1 MEDQT
6 IIRPTPGG
14 RRPQR
19 AGSNTG
25 HQQDGGQVPQSAQ
38 SNAPRQNAGQAQPGP
53 QNQSYQPPQQ
63 SHNQQGQQQS
73 FQQPQANLSQ
83 NSDYQGSGY
92 QSSGYQG
99 SGQQSASHHSS
110 GHNNPAQQSQGYQQ
124 QAQPQYQQPTAQY
137 QQPQNTYQQAPN
149 NYQQPEANYQQASTG
164 MQGHAV
170 EPMQDNNPL
179 LALVAPL
186 LAFTS
191 KIQSASECPN
201 LDEYHRYSLDQLNFY
216 RSQGWGINA
225 DPNTAYQVSY
235 AICSL
240 IDEIVLNTPW
250 GSTSKWSG
258 DSMLINLHQEA
269 WGGENFFNY
278 LQELMQ
284 RPSTNLL
291 VLEFYYCCLSLG
303 FEGKYRRLANGRRE
317 LDQLRSELY
326 VMIARQRDREP
337 QGLSPAW
344 FGLDVA
350 HQGFVRHL
358 PQWVVWSVASVL
370 LAASYIGF
378 NWYLNQQSD
387 QVMTTLAQIGQAD
400 KLQVTPVNI
409 DKLNR
414 YVPAEAPVLDFQR
427 VDLVGMLTPPL
438 KAELDSGVIELID
451 NATHTRVRI
460 RHSKL
465 FASGQSDVSAR
476 FIPLIER
483 IGEIIPELSAPIEV
497 QGHSDNVPI
506 FSARFPSNW
515 VLSKSRAD
523 AVGKLLQQ
531 NLPPQQTVR
540 TEGLADSEPLV
551 PNSSA
556 QNRALN
562 RRVEIVLRK

>member
-19 AGSNTG
+19 SANNDRAQQPDREQRSDAAQSRSQEAYPPRSYQPEHEHRPVPQTAPQTPYSQNSPGYEQQGYSSSQSHQPAQG
-25 HQQDGGQVPQSAQ
+25 HQSAQ
-38 SNAPRQNAGQAQPGP
+38 
-53 QNQSYQPPQQ
+53 
-63 SHNQQGQQQS
+63 
-73 FQQPQANLSQ
+73 
-83 NSDYQGSGY
+83 GY
-92 QSSGYQG
+92 QSAQG
-99 SGQQSASHHSS
+99 SR
-110 GHNNPAQQSQGYQQ
+110 PAQGYQQ
-124 QAQPQYQQPTAQY
+124 DPPQGYAQQGYSQPAGQYQQPSY
-137 QQPQNTYQQAPN
+137 S
-149 NYQQPEANYQQASTG
+149 E
-164 MQGHAV
+164 QGYGAG
-170 EPMQDNNPL
+170 EILDENPL
-179 LALVAPL
+179 LAMVAPL

-225 DPNTAYQVSY
+225 DPNTAYQISY

-269 WGGENFFNY
+269 WGGENFFHY

-284 RPSTNLL
+284 RPATNLL

-326 VMIARQRDREP
+326 VMISRQRDREP

-358 PQWVVWSVASVL
+358 PQWVVWSVACVL

-387 QVMTTLAQIGQAD
+387 QVMTTLAKLGQAD
-400 KLQVTPVNI
+400 AVQVTPINI

-414 YVPAEAPVLDFQR
+414 FVPAEAPVLDFKR
-427 VDLVGMLTPPL
+427 VDLVGMLSPPL

-451 NATHTRVRI
+451 DATHTRVRI

-465 FASGQSDVSAR
+465 FASGQSEVSAR
-476 FIPLIER
+476 FIPLIQR

-523 AVGKLLQQ
+523 AVGKLLKQ
-531 NLPPQQTVR
+531 NLPAQQTVR

>member
-1 MEDQT
+1 
-6 IIRPTPGG
+6 
-14 RRPQR
+14 
-19 AGSNTG
+19 
-25 HQQDGGQVPQSAQ
+25 
-38 SNAPRQNAGQAQPGP
+38 
-53 QNQSYQPPQQ
+53 
-63 SHNQQGQQQS
+63 
-73 FQQPQANLSQ
+73 
-83 NSDYQGSGY
+83 
-92 QSSGYQG
+92 
-99 SGQQSASHHSS
+99 
-110 GHNNPAQQSQGYQQ
+110 
-124 QAQPQYQQPTAQY
+124 
-137 QQPQNTYQQAPN
+137 
-149 NYQQPEANYQQASTG
+149 
-164 MQGHAV
+164 MQGHAID
-170 EPMQDNNPL
+170 PIQDNNPL

-326 VMIARQRDREP
+326 VMITRQRDREP

-350 HQGFVRHL
+350 HKGFVRHL

-387 QVMTTLAQIGQAD
+387 QVMTTLAQIGQAE

-427 VDLVGMLTPPL
+427 VDLIGMLTPPL

-523 AVGKLLQQ
+523 AVGELLKQ
-531 NLPPQQTVR
+531 NLPAQQTVR